1 MRQESVQTD
10 SSSFVQGRD
19 GEVWK
24 LIWYIIIG
32 VITYVI
38 NNLLL
43 LLFRRTC
50 HMEDIIA
57 VAFSFLLTSVC
68 HFLLHNKITFRNS
81 RERLRKKL
89 AGHAMV
95 SVINYFIGVAI
106 ATLVL
111 RYIVDSNLFA
121 TACSTAATFLIGFVL
136 LNRFVYRLQENT
148 GEKHDGKSK

>member
-1 MRQESVQTD
+1 MRPESGRTD
-10 SSSFVQGRD
+10 SSSFPQGRD
-19 GEVWK
+19 EEVRK

-32 VITYVI
+32 AVTYAI

-50 HMEDIIA
+50 HMEDIVA
-57 VAFSFLLTSVC
+57 VALSFLLTSVC
-68 HFLLHNKITFRNS
+68 HFLLHNKITFRSS

-89 AGHAMV
+89 TGHIMV

-106 ATLVL
+106 TTFVL

-121 TACSTAATFLIGFVL
+121 TACSTASTFLIGFVL
-136 LNRFVYRLQENT
+136 LNRFVYKLQGKER
-148 GEKHDGKSK
+148 EIDDGK